1 MESIVGDLENAVSTI
16 DDKIDD
22 IETGIIGNLE
32 AAIGA

>member
-16 DDKIDD
+16 DDKIDE
-22 IETGIIGNLE
+22 IETDIIGNLE